1 MKTTTTTMVETTTSS
16 LRKFEDVPR
25 YAIYDSINETIGRT
39 PIIRLKNMSP
49 KEGVDV
55 FVKLES
61 ENPGGSVKDR
71 LALGVIEWAEKHGQ
85 LKSGQTV
92 VEASSGNTGIGL
104 AMVCASKGYPLVCV
118 MSEAF
123 SIERRKLMRFLGARV
138 ILTNPAHKATG
149 MIIKAKELADKHD
162 WFWPNQFENEAN
174 AWIHRETTGPE
185 IVNAFRDAGKTLDHF
200 VCAYGTGGTVLGVG
214 SYLKEHS
221 PQTTVHVCEPDNAPM
236 LYSGIPTIYPEDG
249 TPSSSFDVA
258 HPVWRPHLFQGWA
271 ADFIPKLLDEATKAK
286 AYQNV
291 LHSSGIEAMETCK
304 ELARKEGIFSGT
316 SGGGVL
322 AAALKLAKDSVD
334 GTSILAIIPDTGER
348 YLSTPLFGDIPADM
362 TEEEK
367 QIAASTPSLPPPAPG
382 LPDVLPE
389 ATEFVKKEITER
401 KVLCFMLEYCEFC
414 WTLTG
419 LLDALGVEYH
429 RIDID
434 SFEFAKD
441 NMGNKY
447 RSALQETTGC
457 KTFPQFFI
465 DGKFIGG
472 AVDACM
478 LWKKNELQKIFEEAG
493 VKGGNDNFNNYEGDA
508 FEFLPKWMCQNPLR
522 SK

>member
-1 MKTTTTTMVETTTSS
+1 MTENHTC
-16 LRKFEDVPR
+16 DVSFACD
-25 YAIYDSINETIGRT
+25 AILS
-39 PIIRLKNMSP
+39 
-49 KEGVDV
+49 
-55 FVKLES
+55 KLV
-61 ENPGGSVKDR
+61 P
-71 LALGVIEWAEKHGQ
+71 
-85 LKSGQTV
+85 
-92 VEASSGNTGIGL
+92 
-104 AMVCASKGYPLVCV
+104 VCS
-118 MSEAF
+118 
-123 SIERRKLMRFLGARV
+123 
-138 ILTNPAHKATG
+138 
-149 MIIKAKELADKHD
+149 
-162 WFWPNQFENEAN
+162 
-174 AWIHRETTGPE
+174 
-185 IVNAFRDAGKTLDHF
+185 
-200 VCAYGTGGTVLGVG
+200 
-214 SYLKEHS
+214 
-221 PQTTVHVCEPDNAPM
+221 
-236 LYSGIPTIYPEDG
+236 
-249 TPSSSFDVA
+249 
-258 HPVWRPHLFQGWA
+258 QGWA

-362 TEEEK
+362 TEEENE
-367 QIAASTPSLPPPAPG
+367 IAASTPSLPPPAPG

-389 ATEFVKKEITER
+389 ATEFVKKEIAER